1 VYSIQHYK
9 QTNKQTKSLKFHISS
24 KPVILKLQENT
35 QFKTR
40 IPTYIICEN
49 GSIVEDIQSND
60 LQVSND
66 FFPILGRA
74 PPSSA
79 PEDDS

>member
-1 VYSIQHYK
+1 
-9 QTNKQTKSLKFHISS
+9 
-24 KPVILKLQENT
+24 VILKLQENT

-60 LQVSND
+60 LQVSN
-66 FFPILGRA
+66 
-74 PPSSA
+74 
-79 PEDDS
+79 E

>member
-1 VYSIQHYK
+1 MPVELVHHHIHNYDI
-9 QTNKQTKSLKFHISS
+9 SLKFHVSS

-60 LQVSND
+60 LQVSNRQNTNKL
-66 FFPILGRA
+66 FVARLT
-74 PPSSA
+74 
-79 PEDDS
+79 